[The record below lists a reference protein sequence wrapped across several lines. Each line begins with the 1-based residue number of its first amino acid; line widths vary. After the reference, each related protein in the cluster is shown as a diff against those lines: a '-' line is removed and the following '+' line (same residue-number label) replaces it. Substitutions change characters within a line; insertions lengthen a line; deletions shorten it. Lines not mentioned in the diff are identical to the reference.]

1 MPVVGGH
8 GLRFQ
13 LQSRLCSNSMFAFP
27 EMRRCSL
34 YTILTCHLLVSW
46 CSVSFGLCRQQGTRQ
61 RCGRAQRVS
70 HRASSHRVQNPR
82 LLGCSVI
89 ALTSFRGF
97 RISARSVQSSCWR
110 REDAFGHAA
119 GVKSSGRRKACL
131 RGRAAQRE
139 ELLVTPGILK
149 QYNGAVCV

>member
-1 MPVVGGH
+1 MVGGH

-46 CSVSFGLCRQQGTRQ
+46 CSVSFGLCRQQGARQ

-70 HRASSHRVQNPR
+70 HRASSHRVQNHTLTRMLCDCLDLFPR
-82 LLGCSVI
+82 MPHLSQECSEQLLE
-89 ALTSFRGF
+89 ARG
-97 RISARSVQSSCWR
+97 
-110 REDAFGHAA
+110 
-119 GVKSSGRRKACL
+119 CL
-131 RGRAAQRE
+131 RSRSRSQVKRSTKGLLARARRAAGRAAGDPRNFE
-139 ELLVTPGILK
+139 TV
-149 QYNGAVCV
+149 